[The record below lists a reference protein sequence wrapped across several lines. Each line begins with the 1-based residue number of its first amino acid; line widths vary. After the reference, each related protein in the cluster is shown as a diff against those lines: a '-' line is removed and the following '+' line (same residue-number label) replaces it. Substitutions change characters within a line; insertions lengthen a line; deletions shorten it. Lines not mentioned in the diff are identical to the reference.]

1 MSKILKMKKFKINRS
16 RGGNA
21 VLAFVVFI
29 ISLFMLL
36 PVIYIISNAFKPINE
51 LFIWP
56 PLLFPREPTLDNFV
70 SMAQIVQN
78 SLVPATRYAFNS
90 IFVSGVGTFSYI
102 IIASM
107 CAYPLA
113 KHHFSWKG
121 IYVTILI
128 WALLFR
134 PEVMGIPQYVIV
146 SNLRITDT
154 YLALILPALSG
165 SFGVFMMVMFM
176 STIPDAMIEAAR
188 IDGAGD
194 FYTYWHIV
202 MPQIKP
208 AWLTLLIFTFQ
219 AFWNTSGV
227 GINYIYSETLKMLP
241 ALLNQITSAGFARA
255 GAGSTV
261 ALIMLIPPV
270 IIYLISQSSIVETM
284 SHTGIK

>member
-1 MSKILKMKKFKINRS
+1 MKPNLKIKSKKINRS
-16 RGGNA
+16 KAGNR
-21 VLAFVVFI
+21 VLAFVVFL

-56 PLLFPREPTLDNFV
+56 PRLFPREPTLDNFV
-70 SMAQIVQN
+70 SMTQIVQN

-90 IFVSGVGTFSYI
+90 ILVSGLGTFAYI
-102 IIASM
+102 LIASM

-113 KHHFSWKG
+113 KHHFKWKG
-121 IYVTILI
+121 AYVTLLI

-146 SNLRITDT
+146 SSLRITDT

-188 IDGAGD
+188 IDGSGD

-219 AFWNTSGV
+219 AFWNASGV